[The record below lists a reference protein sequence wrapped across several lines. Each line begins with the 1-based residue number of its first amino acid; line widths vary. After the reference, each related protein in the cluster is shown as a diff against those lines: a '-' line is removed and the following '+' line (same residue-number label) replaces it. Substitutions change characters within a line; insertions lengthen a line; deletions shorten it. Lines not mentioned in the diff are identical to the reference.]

1 MGSVAMRVDSL
12 LNPVP
17 TKPLGSG
24 SDTEYGATTLARPS
38 GGAHIAGQSRD
49 DFEMALWRQ
58 ECGLG
63 PPQNDGPSVFRY
75 FGQVSESPG
84 SADQGGQQIA
94 AGGEHGASESARGH
108 AKYVRCLPP
117 SPLHSGDT
125 QTSPFHASAL
135 AYDRSGKQRPAVY
148 HSMRHNGALQ
158 SATDDIRPQIF
169 VARPPI
175 VAHGAMSTDK
185 SGDYIRSTLGSEHLL
200 GQVVLSD
207 TSAHDMHRNA
217 SLPDSVPG
225 YAPCGNNSPG
235 TLSSSPPSLSLASSA
250 SFSDVGSSS
259 SPSSALSVKSQ
270 SFGKR
275 LRLHPTA
282 AAAAAAAVLTSLS
295 GRSVAD
301 EFDEEDEDDDELD
314 PYAEAFDAANRAVM
328 PRMSA
333 VCGYA
338 GFGLVADGASS
349 APCSSSSQTSALTC
363 FPPLPPMPRLANSSP
378 SIATANLDDE
388 KRSGSHKRKSSRA
401 SAASSV
407 AAGNLGVITTAT
419 DATNQKDSDTP
430 VRRHRAKAAAA
441 VPGPRSARDDN
452 SSSLDGM
459 AAADAEDNPVV
470 NWRSLEVP
478 EDIWIKALELYDQ
491 VKAMKK
497 VQNRQPVRKR
507 PAILAALM
515 FILCRNHGYPRTFAE
530 ICTAA
535 NVTKREI
542 GMYYKLMQQ
551 VLDKEYTMIQR
562 AKPSEFLQRWCTVL
576 ELPQWMAR
584 AATCIYDRAD
594 SMAIVQGKCPIS
606 VSAACMWL
614 VVWAFNHRHALD
626 RAGFALPEDT
636 PVTSAATPNLPCFA
650 KSDTFVSCDQHDV
663 CRTAYV
669 VIATLTSV
677 FKLLLPHLSALMEGL
692 MLEHL

>member
-1 MGSVAMRVDSL
+1 MRVDSL

-17 TKPLGSG
+17 TGPLDSG
-24 SDTEYGATTLARPS
+24 SDTECGTTTFAGPS
-38 GGAHIAGQSRD
+38 GGAHLAGQSRD
-49 DFEMALWRQ
+49 GFEMALWRQ

-63 PPQNDGPSVFRY
+63 PPQNSGPSMLKY
-75 FGQVSESPG
+75 FGQASESSG
-84 SADQGGQQIA
+84 SADLGGQQMA

-108 AKYVRCLPP
+108 AKYVRCLSP
-117 SPLHSGDT
+117 SLPHSGNT
-125 QTSPFHASAL
+125 QTSPFYASAL
-135 AYDRSGKQRPAVY
+135 AYARNEKQRPAAY
-148 HSMRHNGALQ
+148 HSMRHNSALQ
-158 SATDDIRPQIF
+158 SAADDIRPQIF

-185 SGDYIRSTLGSEHLL
+185 SGDYIRPTLGSEHML

-217 SLPDSVPG
+217 PLPSSMPG
-225 YAPCGNNSPG
+225 YAPYRNISPR
-235 TLSSSPPSLSLASSA
+235 TLSSSPPSLSSASSTA
-250 SFSDVGSSS
+250 FGDVG
-259 SPSSALSVKSQ
+259 PSSALSARGQ

-275 LRLHPTA
+275 LRLHPTTA
-282 AAAAAAAVLTSLS
+282 SAAAVLTSLS
-295 GRSVAD
+295 RRSAAD
-301 EFDEEDEDDDELD
+301 EFDEDEDYDELD
-314 PYAEAFDAANRAVM
+314 PYSEAFDAANRAIL
-328 PRMSA
+328 PKMSA

-338 GFGLVADGASS
+338 GLGLVADGASS
-349 APCSSSSQTSALTC
+349 APCSSLSQASALTC
-363 FPPLPPMPRLANSSP
+363 FPPLPPMSRLANSSP
-378 SIATANLDDE
+378 SIATTNLDDE

-401 SAASSV
+401 SATASA
-407 AAGNLGVITTAT
+407 AAGNLSVITAAT
-419 DATNQKDSDTP
+419 DATNQKDGDTQ
-430 VRRHRAKAAAA
+430 VRRHRAKAAA
-441 VPGPRSARDDN
+441 VPAPKSAKEDN
-452 SSSLDGM
+452 SSSSDGTVV
-459 AAADAEDNPVV
+459 ADAEDKPVV

-478 EDIWIKALELYDQ
+478 EDIWLKTLELYDQ

-551 VLDKEYTMIQR
+551 VLDKEYTAIQR
-562 AKPSEFLQRWCTVL
+562 AKPSEFLQRWCAVL
-576 ELPQWMAR
+576 ELPQWMAH

-677 FKLLLPHLSALMEGL
+677 FKLLIPHLSALIDGL